1 MININILRRMNV
13 GSKTSKIISFTSGS
27 NTVLMTASESPIQ
40 REETS
45 EDIIDASDM
54 NGQFSGNSTVTKCA

>member
-1 MININILRRMNV
+1 MYV
-13 GSKTSKIISFTSGS
+13 GSTISKFFFLIIGS

-45 EDIIDASDM
+45 EDIINSSDM
-54 NGQFSGNSTVTKCA
+54 DGQFSGNSPMIKNDFS